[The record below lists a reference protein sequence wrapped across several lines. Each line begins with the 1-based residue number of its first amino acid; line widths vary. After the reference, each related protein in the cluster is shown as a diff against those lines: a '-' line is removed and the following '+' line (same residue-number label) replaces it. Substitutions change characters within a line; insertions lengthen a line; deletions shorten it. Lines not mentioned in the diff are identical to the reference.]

1 MNFLAEIIHD
11 HKERIYN
18 HEAGHL
24 LVLFLH
30 YKSLGV
36 FPALVSLQKRDGFNA
51 YIKIVDV
58 EKESTNEEE
67 NFKSWILYSVAGK
80 AAEAI
85 LNGTEK
91 TAVYLLLKRLHE
103 NKSRDLEIAKHYAS
117 KVGLYKI
124 YLLYKNLVKWV

>member
-1 MNFLAEIIHD
+1 MEIPCD
-11 HKERIYN
+11 HKDRIYY

-30 YKSLGV
+30 YKTLGV
-36 FPALVSLQKRDGFNA
+36 FPATVSLQKRDGLNA
-51 YIKIVDV
+51 YIKIVDI
-58 EKESTNEEE
+58 EKIESKNDEE
-67 NFKSWILYSVAGK
+67 NFKSWILYSLAGK

-103 NKSRDLEIAKHYAS
+103 RKSRDLEIAKHYAA
-117 KVGLYKI
+117 KVELYKKKFI
-124 YLLYKNLVKWV
+124 L